1 MLLEALSIGGSL
13 LGGLIGSNSA
23 KKAAQSQEQMQRE
36 AIAAQQQAAESARR
50 VYDPTVQAYNQG
62 LNALTQRLGVSN
74 AASSNQTV
82 GGVDVNAYIS
92 QNPDVAAFKQV
103 LEQRGDIGAGKQ
115 WATFEDWVREVQLP
129 NAMMN
134 GEQRSYPTAAPVQAE
149 APGTSNAL
157 TGTGTF
163 GNTAD
168 PTWTTP
174 DPFSFSIDSFT
185 SNPAYQFAL
194 EQGSGQVM
202 ANSAATGALQSGAA
216 LKALQDRGQKTA
228 YNFYDN
234 ERNTAYSQ
242 WLNDYK
248 LNRANYESDR
258 GYLTDRYDRATD
270 DMFRYAGMGQNALT
284 GTANAYLGEGNTTA
298 NALGNIGTSQAG
310 NALAQGNIWSG
321 VAGDVTGVL
330 KGVLNKNNSLDSYMK
345 GAASNSPYF

>member
-1 MLLEALSIGGSL
+1 MLREALSIGGSL

-50 VYDPTVQAYNQG
+50 VYDPTVQAYSQG
-62 LNALTQRLGVSN
+62 LNALTDRLGVSN
-74 AASSNQTV
+74 SSPSQTV
-82 GGVDVNAYIS
+82 GGIDVNAYIA
-92 QNPDVAAFKQV
+92 QNPDVAAFKQT
-103 LEQRGDIGAGKQ
+103 LMQRGDIGAGKP

-134 GEQRSYPTAAPVQAE
+134 GEQRSYPTAAPAQAE
-149 APGTSNAL
+149 APGAANAL

-168 PTWTTP
+168 PTWQTP
-174 DPFSFSIDSFT
+174 DPFSFDINSFT

-202 ANSAATGALQSGAA
+202 ANASATGALNSGAA
-216 LKALQDRGQKTA
+216 LKRLQDRGQQTA
-228 YNFYDN
+228 YNFYAP
-234 ERNTAYSQ
+234 EREFAYNQ

-248 LNRANYESDR
+248 LGRANYESDR

-270 DMFRYAGMGQNALT
+270 DLMRYAQMGQNALT

-298 NALGNIGTSQAG
+298 SALGNIGDARSG
-310 NALAQGNIWSG
+310 NALAQGDIWSG

-330 KGVLNKNNSLDSYMK
+330 KGVLSKNK
-345 GAASNSPYF
+345 